1 MIAPHQL
8 RALQLIDDCNLY
20 HHIFTLSPR
29 DPANDPASTKK
40 KSPRIEAYIDPPRAP
55 AESVAAGQ
63 LVIYLLQHRIAE
75 FLQLDFI
82 EPTKRQLSTLQ
93 IPWLM
98 AGLAPWRDIQ
108 HPNPPKKE
116 PKFLA
121 SLITKHELMYGEEK
135 RDVVEDTFEKGKLKI
150 ISNGVE
156 RMEELSRL
164 DAGISFLMVY

>member
-1 MIAPHQL
+1 MVAPHQL

-29 DPANDPASTKK
+29 DPDNDPTSTKK
-40 KSPRIEAYIDPPRAP
+40 KSPHIEAYIDPPRAP

-63 LVIYLLQHRIAE
+63 LVVYLLQHRIAE

-150 ISNGVE
+150 IRNGVE
-156 RMEELSRL
+156 KMEELSRL
-164 DAGISFLMVY
+164 DAGISFLMFY